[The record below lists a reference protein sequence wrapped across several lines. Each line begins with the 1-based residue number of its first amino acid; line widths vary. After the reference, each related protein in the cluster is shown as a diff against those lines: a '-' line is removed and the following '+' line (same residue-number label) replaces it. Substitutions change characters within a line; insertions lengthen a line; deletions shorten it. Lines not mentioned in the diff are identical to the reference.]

1 MQAALY
7 LGGETWHL
15 LVRDSTGRPVVDVLR
30 LAAFEGGDAMAEADL
45 ALRLRGLSRQGEWA
59 EDVTVGSDCASGHGW
74 SVEVDRSVRFV
85 VVDRHGNL
93 VRGPFATQ
101 AEATEVFYREVR
113 PEDAGAAV
121 EAWSE
126 AELTAWCR
134 PRCANCGALG
144 HHLDECER

>member
-30 LAAFEGGDAMAEADL
+30 LAAFEGGDAMEEADQ
-45 ALRLRGLSRQGEWA
+45 ALRLYGLSRQGEWA
-59 EDVTVGSDCASGHGW
+59 EDVTVGSDYASGHGW
-74 SVEVDRSVRFV
+74 SVEVDRSVGFV
-85 VVDRHGNL
+85 VVDRQGEL

-101 AEATEVFYREVR
+101 AEVFYR
-113 PEDAGAAV
+113 EDAGAAV

-126 AELTAWCR
+126 AQLTGWCR
-134 PRCANCGALG
+134 PRCPNCGALG
-144 HHLDECER
+144 HHLDQCER

>member
-30 LAAFEGGDAMAEADL
+30 LAAFEGGDAMEEADL
-45 ALRLRGLSRQGEWA
+45 ALCLYGLSRQGE
-59 EDVTVGSDCASGHGW
+59 
-74 SVEVDRSVRFV
+74 
-85 VVDRHGNL
+85 L

-101 AEATEVFYREVR
+101 AEATEVFYRE
-113 PEDAGAAV
+113 DAGAAV

-126 AELTAWCR
+126 AQLTAWCR
-134 PRCANCGALG
+134 PRCPNCGALG
-144 HHLDECER
+144 HHLDQCER